1 MVSYSG
7 TLLFAL
13 ITFFVAPSQLVTLSH
28 SNIDYNELFRLTPR
42 QCIHTIH
49 QFFSIITKFYT
60 SRSLNKLCQDKTPT
74 SCQNEWKTHTCCF
87 SGRKKPWFCSLDWK
101 IKAFYKYLINP
112 SLLLFH
118 EVPCVNQTSRWTS
131 GAGKLQRSFLI
142 KQTKVDQIYFI

>member
-49 QFFSIITKFYT
+49 QFFSIITFGFSMFYQHT
-60 SRSLNKLCQDKTPT
+60 LVSLYVPYSTV
-74 SCQNEWKTHTCCF
+74 
-87 SGRKKPWFCSLDWK
+87 KKPS
-101 IKAFYKYLINP
+101 
-112 SLLLFH
+112 S
-118 EVPCVNQTSRWTS
+118 
-131 GAGKLQRSFLI
+131 
-142 KQTKVDQIYFI
+142 